1 MSLLPI
7 VHGGIT
13 AGGGFT
19 AATGGTI
26 TTDGNFKVHTFNS
39 SGTFEVTT
47 AGAGVVE
54 YLVIAGVLRVA
65 QISTVVEVVL
75 ADFAP
80 RRILRYQ
87 LPLLA

>member
-26 TTDGNFKVHTFNS
+26 TTDGDFKVHTFNS
-39 SGTFEVTT
+39 SGTFQVTA
-47 AGAGVVE
+47 AGAGTVE
-54 YLVIAGVLRVA
+54 YLVIAGGGSGGSFFYGGEAEQAATVLQ
-65 QISTVVEVVL
+65 QI
-75 ADFAP
+75 FRYP
-80 RRILRYQ
+80 LR
-87 LPLLA
+87 ATA